1 MRIAIPGDPMQK
13 YKAYIGGQ
21 WCEPSS
27 GAWFD
32 AVNPFDGEVWAQ
44 VARCNGDDVDRA
56 VAAALDAF
64 TDGPW
69 ASMVPGKRGALLR
82 KAGDKLIEHAE
93 AIGTIESRDTGKRIT
108 ETIPMVEYIA
118 EWFYYYGG
126 LADKIEGRVTPMD
139 RNDIFNYTL
148 KEPLGVIAAITP
160 WNSPVMIAVWK
171 IAPALAAG
179 NTVVVK
185 PSEHASVSTLELMKV
200 FEEAGFPPGVVNTIT
215 GFGEDVGAPLVAHP
229 DVAKITFTGSE
240 SGGRS
245 VNLAAAAGFKHVTLE
260 LGGKSP
266 QIVFADGD
274 IESAVNGVIS
284 GVFLSNGQTC
294 VAGSRLYLQRPI
306 ADKFLATL
314 TGRLGDLR
322 MGDPFDPKT
331 QIGPIANRPQFEKI
345 MSYIDGAKAEGA
357 KCILGGAAVDGPN
370 CGQGMFVEPT
380 IFTEVKSDMTIARE
394 EVFGPVLAVMIFD
407 DEEEAVRLANDTI
420 YGLAAG
426 IWTKDLGR
434 AHRLARRIQS
444 GTVYINTYRG
454 VSVVSPVGGYKMSG
468 FGRENGIEAIAEYMQ
483 TKSVWVNMAD
493 GMANPLDLGAD

>member
-1 MRIAIPGDPMQK
+1 MQK

-44 VARCNGDDVDRA
+44 VARCNGTDVDRA

-82 KAGDKLIEHAE
+82 KAGDLLIEHAE

-148 KEPLGVIAAITP
+148 NEPLGVIAAITP

-306 ADKFLATL
+306 ADQFLATL

-345 MSYIDGAKAEGA
+345 MSYIDGAKREGA
-357 KCILGGAAVDGPN
+357 KCILGGAAVNGPN

-444 GTVYINTYRG
+444 GTVYINTYRA

-483 TKSVWVNMAD
+483 TKSVWVNMAG